1 MHKWKSD
8 EEIVIADIPGLI
20 EGAHEGKG
28 LGDQFLAHIER
39 CKVILHVI
47 DSSQVNIIE
56 DYITIETELKKYG
69 KNLTKKKKLLALSK
83 IDLSEEKVMKISNEI
98 KQKFNIKPIL
108 FSSFSKKGIKDL
120 ELELFKA
127 CDKLND

>member
-1 MHKWKSD
+1 M
-8 EEIVIADIPGLI
+8 
-20 EGAHEGKG
+20 
-28 LGDQFLAHIER
+28 FRCNIER

-47 DSSQVNIIE
+47 DSSQVNIVE
-56 DYITIETELKKYG
+56 DYITIEKELKKYG

-98 KQKFNIKPIL
+98 EKKFNIKPIL